1 MAAMTKRERMDA
13 VFAGKEVDRP
23 PFSLWYHF
31 GLQHGPGYEFARAQR
46 DFYDAYNLDWLKVM
60 SDYPYPF
67 PVGISDCSTPENL
80 MKLDR
85 FEIEDSPYQ
94 EQLAAWDVLSR
105 EIGDDT
111 LCIDTVFNPWNIARR
126 SLVKEKMPQY
136 MRDDPRALHHALEV
150 ITENMIAYCRS
161 VIEHGADG
169 LFISVPASAEF
180 LTYEEYQ
187 TFMKPYD
194 LKLFQ
199 AVKAFAPV
207 VIAHIHGNAL
217 YFSDIV
223 RTYQTD
229 AISWADRAAGPGLAE
244 ARQVYDGVLMGGID
258 HADFAS
264 TSLSALQAQAREAI
278 EVGGKQRFIL
288 APGCSIPTDTF
299 PEIIRGVCASAG
311 IDCEDRP
318 LRIPY

>member
-1 MAAMTKRERMDA
+1 MAAMAKRERMEA
-13 VFAGKEVDRP
+13 VFAGKDVDRP

-31 GLQHGPGYEFARAQR
+31 GLQHGSGGDFARAQR
-46 DFYDAYNLDWLKVM
+46 DFYETYNLDWLKMM

-67 PVGISDCSTPENL
+67 PDGVSDCSTPESL

-85 FEIEDSPYQ
+85 FDIEESPYQ
-94 EQLAAWDVLSR
+94 EQLAAWDIISK
-105 EIGDDT
+105 EIGD
-111 LCIDTVFNPWNIARR
+111 LAFCVDTVFNPWNVARR
-126 SLVKEKMPQY
+126 SLVKEKMASY
-136 MRDDPRALHHALEV
+136 MCDDPKTLHHALEV
-150 ITENMIAYCRS
+150 VTENMIAYCRS

-169 LFISVPASAEF
+169 LFISVPASAEYV
-180 LTYEEYQ
+180 TYEQYQ

-194 LKLFQ
+194 VKLFQ

-223 RTYQTD
+223 QSYPTD

-244 ARQVYDGVLMGGID
+244 ARQMYGGVLMGGID
-258 HADFAS
+258 HTDFGL
-264 TSLSALQAQAREAI
+264 TSISALQTQAVEAI
-278 EVGGKQRFIL
+278 RVGGNQRFIL

-299 PEIIRGVCASAG
+299 PEVIRGVCAAAG
-311 IDCEDRP
+311 INCDDRP
-318 LRIPY
+318 LRVPC